1 MKRALVFLCVVMFAA
16 LPWMGALAARSGT
29 FGSGMSWSLTD
40 DGILTISGSGA
51 MPDYAI
57 PDSPPPWYEYCGQVK
72 QVVFRGDIT
81 RIGNYAFAYCGK
93 MTRIAFPESLTSI
106 GQYAFYG
113 CYALSGGEPADEDSL
128 GDPIGVPM
136 DGRLPGDVN
145 ADGVVDGQDVVRLMK
160 WLAGEDDVEI
170 SEANADVNADGAVD
184 DLDLLRLLRFF
195 ARAG

>member
-1 MKRALVFLCVVMFAA
+1 MKRALVFLCVVMLVA

-57 PDSPPPWYEYCGQVK
+57 PDSPPPWYEYRGQVK

-113 CYALSGGEPADEDSL
+113 CYALSGGDWDEALHKKAVELLSAGILTVPASA
-128 GDPIGVPM
+128 
-136 DGRLPGDVN
+136 DGRTPN
-145 ADGVVDGQDVVRLMK
+145 VRS
-160 WLAGEDDVEI
+160 I
-170 SEANADVNADGAVD
+170 TVD

-195 ARAG
+195 ARES